1 MPYSL
6 GVFWSFLFRTPS
18 MQLLDV
24 SGVLW
29 PADSEMF
36 DVVGEQFVSEN
47 VLAMR
52 NAIRENARF
61 WPYTVFLS
69 AEPTNPHDSNAVA
82 IYFPMV
88 RQGFLGRSEEAIRV
102 GYLPREQAK
111 TFHSSVKLIGYPGLM
126 VQVAACV
133 VWHDEQ
139 NRGGVKISLPL
150 NFATLCKTGY
160 CEGAEHRPPWLS
172 GTEPPPLAQHG
183 ATESAAHSDDQLRMI
198 YCRYAQWKAW
208 NCLPAVIDEKLAAW
222 QHGAGPVGLAIAF
235 NETGIDECGSAT
247 QAPEHRESTP
257 QKQPGTTKMPSRS
270 RKPAASASKHLA
282 ELLTRSHTLHGAVL
296 LGLDGLAI
304 ELQARAMEV
313 LDDPDG
319 ISWRDAVGI
328 TGMAKGSVQEALDR
342 ISGAFRAAGV
352 PGPKVEILVN
362 LTPPNIPK
370 DGTWLDLPLAIIMLQ
385 AAGELPDLSDQQEG
399 GYVLVGELGI
409 HGEIRRVPGV
419 LSLAYMARPG
429 QKLVVPSGNEKE
441 AALILAKP
449 GHEGCGVYPVAKLAD
464 VIEFFRGTKKL
475 DNALKQKIVFESVVD
490 KAVDFGKI
498 RGQAE
503 AKEAAV
509 LAAAGGHNL
518 LLIGPP
524 GEGKSLLA
532 SAMPGILPRL
542 TDEEKVQLTRIYSAA
557 GLLDKDGQAVTRRPM
572 RSVHHTASKQ
582 AIVGGGSGVPR
593 PGEITMAHLGILFLD
608 EIAEFSSATLESLR
622 QPLESGEIAVS
633 RVGGTFIYP
642 CRFALVAAMNPCPC
656 GFFGTDRCRC
666 SPQAIKKY
674 QAKISGPISDRIDL
688 QVVLAPLTTDE
699 RFAPTADD
707 VSPALRRQVELA
719 RQRQQSRFVGRGVPF
734 NAAIPGGSVVDLCSF
749 SPAGMDYYKSTID
762 ANTLS
767 TRSMDRLAKV
777 ARTAADLADADFV
790 EQSHIETAARFVVGG
805 MLRENL

>member
-1 MPYSL
+1 
-6 GVFWSFLFRTPS
+6 

-36 DVVGEQFVSEN
+36 DVVGERFVSDN

-52 NAIRENARF
+52 DAIRENARF
-61 WPYTVFLS
+61 WPHTVFLS

-82 IYFPMV
+82 IYFPIV
-88 RQGFLGRSEEAIRV
+88 RQGFLGRSEQAIRV

-111 TFHSSVKLIGYPGLM
+111 KFHSSVKSMGYPGLM

-133 VWHDEQ
+133 VWHDEE
-139 NRGGVKISLPL
+139 NRGGVKISLPM
-150 NFATLCKTGY
+150 NFAALCKKGY
-160 CEGAEHRPPWLS
+160 CEGAENRPPWLS
-172 GTEPPPLAQHG
+172 GTEAPPLGERG
-183 ATESAAHSDDQLRMI
+183 AIESCANSDDQLRMI
-198 YCRYAQWKAW
+198 YCRYAQRKAW
-208 NCLPAVIDEKLAAW
+208 NSLPDVIDEKLAAW
-222 QHGAGPVGLAIAF
+222 QHGAGPIGLAITFHA
-235 NETGIDECGSAT
+235 TGSDEFGNTSQGCEHQDSA
-247 QAPEHRESTP
+247 P
-257 QKQPGTTKMPSRS
+257 QKHPGTTKMTSRS
-270 RKPAASASKHLA
+270 RKATASTSKPLA
-282 ELLTRSHTLHGAVL
+282 DLLTRSHTLHGAVL
-296 LGLDGLAI
+296 VGLDGLAI

-328 TGMAKGSVQEALDR
+328 TGMAKGAVQEALDR

-352 PGPKVEILVN
+352 PGPKVEILIN

-385 AAGELPDLSDQQEG
+385 AAGELPDLSDEHEG
-399 GYVLVGELGI
+399 DYVLVGELGI

-449 GHEGCGVYPVAKLAD
+449 GHEGCGVYPVSQLED
-464 VIEFFRGTKKL
+464 VIEFFRGNTKL
-475 DNALKQKIVFESVVD
+475 DNALKQKIVFESVVE

-532 SAMPGILPRL
+532 SAIPGILPRL

-593 PGEITMAHLGILFLD
+593 PGEITMAHLGVLFLD

-633 RVGGTFIYP
+633 RVGGTFTYP

-656 GFFGTDRCRC
+656 GYFGTDRCRC
-666 SPQAIKKY
+666 TTAAIKRY

-699 RFAPTADD
+699 RFAPATDD
-707 VSPALRRQVELA
+707 VSPGLRKRVELA
-719 RQRQQSRFVGRGVPF
+719 RQRQQSRFAGRGVPF
-734 NAAIPGGSVVDLCSF
+734 NAAIPGGSVIELCSF
-749 SPAGMDYYKSTID
+749 SPAGMDHYKNTID

-777 ARTAADLADADFV
+777 ARTVADLADADFI
-790 EQSHIETAARFVVGG
+790 EPSHIDAAAHFVVGG